1 MTLWRVTAAC
11 LLAGA
16 FGLGVP
22 QAASA
27 DDLLV
32 ANFSSDSVSV
42 INTSTN
48 AVVGPAIPVGD
59 EPMAIA
65 ITPDGSRAYV
75 ANQGSDTVSVIDVP
89 TRTTVGPPIPV
100 PEVGAIAASPDG
112 ANIYVI
118 SGSFVRTIDTFT
130 NTVDAVGLFDMT
142 FPSGTLGIAVTPD
155 EREVWV
161 AHSSPNNQVN
171 RIPTDS
177 SGAGDPPKT
186 NFLNTS
192 FSGPRAIAFLPDG
205 SRGYVASET
214 GAGVIPIDASGTA
227 LGRIGLGDA
236 ARSIAISPN
245 GSRAYIPSAGNQSD
259 VYRIDLAT
267 NTVIQPTTILPAG
280 PTNLNA
286 VAITPDGS
294 RVYVAGGPLPDPGKV
309 VGLAVATGQPV
320 GPPIDVGLTP
330 VAMAIAP
337 NLVPPTARL
346 AQPAGAIAGLP
357 VTFDASASSDP
368 DGSVTRYR
376 WNYGDGKAPVDA
388 GSRPSHVFKSGTYN
402 VRVTVTDNNGCSAA
416 ALYTGQTAYCR
427 GFSGASASRT
437 LVVRGMKLKATRR
450 NRREGTATLLMQVP
464 IGGDLK
470 LRGPGLVRRH
480 RTPGRA
486 GIVPLKVQ
494 AKGSALRKLRRRGR
508 LTVHPTITFRPRGG
522 SAERKRF
529 TVKLRRIRRSA

>member
-1 MTLWRVTAAC
+1 MAFWRVTATC

-16 FGLGVP
+16 FGLGLT

-32 ANFSSDSVSV
+32 TNFSSDSVSV
-42 INTSTN
+42 IDTTTN

-75 ANQGSDTVSVIDVP
+75 SNQGSDTVSVIDVA
-89 TRTTVGPPIPV
+89 TRTTVGLPIPV
-100 PEVGAIAASPDG
+100 SEVGEIAASPDG
-112 ANIYVI
+112 AKIYVI

-130 NTVDAVGLFDMT
+130 NTVDAAGLFDML

-155 EREVWV
+155 ESEVWV
-161 AHSSPNNQVN
+161 AHSSPNNHLN
-171 RIPTDS
+171 RIPTDG
-177 SGAGDPPKT
+177 SGGGDPPKT

-205 SRGYVASET
+205 SRGYIASET

-227 LGRIGLGDA
+227 LGPIAIGDN
-236 ARSIAISPN
+236 ARSIAISPD
-245 GSRAYIPSAGNQSD
+245 GSRAYIPSAGLNSD
-259 VYRIDLAT
+259 VYRINLAT

-330 VAMAIAP
+330 TAMAIAP
-337 NLVPPTARL
+337 DLLPPTARL
-346 AQPAGAIAGLP
+346 AQPTGAIAGLP
-357 VTFDASASSDP
+357 VTFNASASSDP
-368 DGSVTRYR
+368 DGSVARYR
-376 WNYGDGKAPVDA
+376 WNYGDGAPPADA
-388 GSRPSHVFKSGTYN
+388 GSRPSHVYKAGTYN
-402 VRVTVTDNNGCSAA
+402 VRVTVTDNHGCSVA
-416 ALYTGQTAYCR
+416 ALFTGQTAYCR
-427 GFSGASASRT
+427 GSSAASTSRT
-437 LVVRGMKLKATRR
+437 FVVTGIRLRAMKR
-450 NRREGTATLLMQVP
+450 NVREGTATLSMRVP
-464 IGGDLK
+464 TGGDLT
-470 LRGPGLVRRH
+470 LRGRGLVEPAQDSWPSRR
-480 RTPGRA
+480 RDAESPGE
-486 GIVPLKVQ
+486 GVGSTQ
-494 AKGSALRKLRRRGR
+494 AKAKGKAHGAPHHR
-508 LTVHPTITFRPRGG
+508 LQATEVD
-522 SAERKRF
+522 
-529 TVKLRRIRRSA
+529 RRSGDRSR